1 MVRESIYGGPM
12 RFGLSTAPQNTTWEA
27 VLAMWQAADEMDV
40 FESAWTFDHF
50 YPIFSDPT
58 GPCLEG
64 WVTLAALAQAT
75 RRLRVGC
82 LVSGMPYR
90 HPAVLANMAATLD
103 VVSGGRLELGVGAG
117 WNQEECDA
125 YGIEL
130 GTLTERFDR
139 FAEGV
144 EVVHALLTQETATFS
159 GRYFQLTDARCEPK
173 GLQRPHPPFVIGGRG
188 EKRTLP
194 LVARWAQ
201 HWNVGGLT
209 AEELEAKLEK
219 LHTLCAEIGRDPKEI
234 DVSVIVLEEDPAS
247 IARQARAFEDAG
259 ADMLVC
265 RPARFEVPL
274 LEALANEL
282 EPLTR

>member
-1 MVRESIYGGPM
+1 M

-27 VLAMWQAADEMDV
+27 VLALWQAADEMDV

-50 YPIFSDPT
+50 YPIYSDPT

-64 WVTLAALAQAT
+64 WVTLTALAQAT
-75 RRLRVGC
+75 RRLRLGC
-82 LVSGMPYR
+82 MVSGMLYR

-103 VVSGGRLELGVGAG
+103 IISGGRLELGVGAG

-144 EVVHALLTQETATFS
+144 EVLHALLTQKTSTFS
-159 GRYFQLTDARCEPK
+159 GRYFQLTEARCEPK
-173 GLQRPHPPFVIGGRG
+173 PVQQPHPPFVIGGRG

-209 AEELEAKLEK
+209 AEEFNPKLAKLHEA
-219 LHTLCAEIGRDPKEI
+219 CARIGRDPKEI
-234 DVSVIVLEEDPAS
+234 VVSVIVLE
-247 IARQARAFEDAG
+247 
-259 ADMLVC
+259 
-265 RPARFEVPL
+265 
-274 LEALANEL
+274 
-282 EPLTR
+282 